1 MQGRITA
8 CIASSFWNA
17 PGRLISWWRR
27 CSNELMSISA
37 ELLIIAGLILANGFF
52 AAAEIAVLT
61 ARRNRLEQQA
71 RSQDRSAKKALDL
84 ALNPGRFLPTVQVG
98 ITLIATLTSAFG
110 GATLA
115 RP

>member
-1 MQGRITA
+1 
-8 CIASSFWNA
+8 
-17 PGRLISWWRR
+17 
-27 CSNELMSISA
+27 MSISL

-71 RSQDRSAKKALDL
+71 RSGNRSAQKALDL
-84 ALNPGRFLPTVQVG
+84 ASDPGKFLPTVQVG
-98 ITLIATLTSAFG
+98 ITLITTLASAFG

-115 RP
+115 RPLSDWLAASQFALF